1 MGVEEREI
9 APGRDGTPG
18 RASLATRS
26 LDRLSLWDEAVRS
39 RWPFS
44 ALVGADLPP
53 DRVPG
58 DGSSLLVRPAIL
70 GFIAIC
76 AITAGVA
83 QGQSPFTLK
92 EPGAWFFGVPTS
104 NNAAP
109 AHAGPGLFFG
119 LVAVYGG
126 LVLLMRVW
134 YGLIRTLGRSRA
146 CPSAR

>member
-1 MGVEEREI
+1 MGVKDLAVAR
-9 APGRDGTPG
+9 GQDGAG
-18 RASLATRS
+18 VRAAVSRV
-26 LDRLSLWDEAVRS
+26 LDRLSIWDEAVRS

-44 ALVGADLPP
+44 ALVGADISP
-53 DRVPG
+53 DTTG
-58 DGSSLLVRPAIL
+58 DGSHVLVRPAIL

-92 EPGAWFFGVPTS
+92 APGAWFFGVPT
-104 NNAAP
+104 P
-109 AHAGPGLFFG
+109 TTTAHAPHASPGLFFG

-134 YGLIRTLGRSRA
+134 YGLILSLIHI
-146 CPSAR
+146 